1 MNSLET
7 AIAHML
13 WSDQK
18 FFDLVLQLP
27 EESLALTAA
36 PGEWTVGHLMMHF
49 VESAEWFHFCLT
61 RTPWSEH
68 LPAQTMADV
77 RRFKAHLADLAPAF
91 TLQVGLDDELL
102 SIDTGGKTIPAKR
115 SMILSQAAAHTAEH
129 KGQIAS
135 ILRSNGMV
143 IDLDRIDVWHFASRQ

>member
-91 TLQVGLDDELL
+91 TLQVGLEDELL
-102 SIDTGGKTIPAKR
+102 SIDTGEETITAQR
-115 SMILSQAAAHTAEH
+115 SMILSQAVVHTAEH

-135 ILRSNGMV
+135 ILRSNGV
-143 IDLDRIDVWHFASRQ
+143 VFDLDRLDVWHFSRKH

>member
-1 MNSLET
+1 MITLET
-7 AIAHML
+7 SIAHML

-18 FFDLVLQLP
+18 FFDQILELP
-27 EESLALTAA
+27 EDCLTLVAA
-36 PGEWTVGHLMMHF
+36 PGEWSVGHLMMHF

-61 RTPWSEH
+61 KTPWSEH

-77 RRFKAHLADLAPAF
+77 RRFKSHLGDLGTALQ
-91 TLQVGLDDELL
+91 LQVNMDDELL

-115 SMILSQAAAHTAEH
+115 SMILSQAVAHTAEH

>member
-1 MNSLET
+1 
-7 AIAHML
+7 ML